1 MKNRREVTLEEMR
14 TIQLDILD
22 KIHDYCEK
30 NNLRYSLCG
39 GTLLGAVRH
48 QGYIP
53 WDDDID
59 IMMPRPDYEK
69 FFADFNGAYSDINAQ
84 YYRNSKTIFFTF
96 GKVYNNKTLLI
107 EKDLCR
113 TGVFVDVFP
122 IDGMPDTI
130 EETLAFRDLTTS
142 FVESLKKTSQYYKI
156 KKGRLLRL
164 KYYLK
169 ILRYPARSKTIQ
181 WYDNLLK
188 ELKFNEKEYAGVI
201 YGIYGLKER
210 LKCDVFKSY
219 IELPF
224 EGKKRKCIK
233 QYDEYLSSL
242 YGNYMELPPVEKR
255 QRHHLN
261 EVYWL

>member
-30 NNLRYSLCG
+30 NNLRYSLSG

-69 FFADFNGAYSDINAQ
+69 FFANFNGAYKDLTAQ
-84 YYRNSKTIFFTF
+84 YYKNDKTISYVF
-96 GKVYNNKTLLI
+96 GKVYNNKTELI
-107 EKDLCR
+107 EDNLDR

-130 EETLAFRDLTTS
+130 EDTLSFRKKTLL
-142 FVESLKKTSQYYKI
+142 FLEALKKTVQYFKFR
-156 KKGRLLRL
+156 KGPLLKL
-164 KYYLK
+164 KYYIK
-169 ILRYPARSKTIQ
+169 ILYYPPRQKTILE
-181 WYDNLLK
+181 YDKLLRTIP
-188 ELKFNEKEYAGVI
+188 FDEKEYAGVI
-201 YGIYGLKER
+201 YGQYGIKER
-210 LKCDVFKSY
+210 LKCEVFKSY
-219 IELPF
+219 IDLPF

-233 QYDEYLSSL
+233 HYDEYLSSL
-242 YGNYMELPPVEKR
+242 YGNYMELPPESERV
-255 QRHHLN
+255 RHHLHKS
-261 EVYWL
+261 YWK